1 VQTAVRAILE
11 RRYSDLTRIA
21 YLVLDDG
28 QIRPGAL
35 LGAARHL
42 VRSTAARSWAA
53 HAAHESAQDPGE
65 TYAELRRRLAG
76 RLVAEPPTL
85 ARLGIRY
92 GLRPPGAAAPAPD
105 GGTRTMLR
113 KLSRHERLVYVLAR
127 VEGLAVADVAGELA
141 GHLAVTV
148 DDVARTLA
156 DVDAATGLD
165 AAEQTAELRAFDPT
179 VIRLRPPS
187 RGPRRGYVI
196 VAAALAVLVAAGTV
210 AYAARRAAAPRP
222 GDPLLVAGNLWQR
235 EQNPDIT
242 VWPTQGDR
250 TDDLGL
256 LRRAR
261 DSWQRVP
268 RTPPVGQMYVL
279 FAGDLGDST
288 TVIMRDSPGNR
299 GEPLVAHYVERPLS
313 RGVESVRQLGIGA
326 HDVILIDALA
336 NRFLVPPWRP
346 SLRVSPLNTPRPEWR
361 DLAVRAGVSDPLPW
375 SWFDVD
381 CQFYVAFQAAERTA
395 SQVRT
400 ITMLASHV
408 SASATPR
415 IAFRVPGRPQRYDDT
430 ALDSQA
436 RWASMRALACD
447 GGVSL
452 EGSPDLRVGEL
463 WRGDLPDAGGT
474 ARLLTVERSGGSAG
488 QIGDAV
494 LVADDGRTR
503 GYGDSN
509 SDHVLRA
516 DELAAAVWWRSRRS
530 SRWYLVV
537 AAAPRVPRYYLLG
550 ELGRHEPRGRS
561 FVLRG
566 PVGVMDVDE
575 RPVVQ
580 VVVHEPDGD
589 RSVIMP

>member
-1 VQTAVRAILE
+1 VHTAVRAILE
-11 RRYSDLTRIA
+11 QRYSDLTRIA

-28 QIRPGAL
+28 QPRPGVL
-35 LGAARHL
+35 LGMARNL
-42 VRSTAARSWAA
+42 VRSTAGRAWPA
-53 HAAHESAQDPGE
+53 HPSTQDPGE
-65 TYAELRRRLAG
+65 TYADLRRRLAG
-76 RLVAEPPTL
+76 RLVAGPTTIS
-85 ARLGIRY
+85 RLGVLRY
-92 GLRPPGAAAPAPD
+92 GFRPAPAAPVPE
-105 GGTRTMLR
+105 GRTRTMLR

-127 VEGLAVADVAGELA
+127 VEGLTAGEVQDELA
-141 GHLAVTV
+141 SHLAVTV

-165 AAEQTAELRAFDPT
+165 ADEQTAELRAFDPT
-179 VIRLRPPS
+179 VIRLRPAS
-187 RGPRRGYVI
+187 GGPRRGYVI
-196 VAAALAVLVAAGTV
+196 AGLVAAVLVAAGTV
-210 AYAARRAAAPRP
+210 GYAMRREEPRP
-222 GDPLLVAGNLWQR
+222 GDPLLVAADRWQR
-235 EQNPDIT
+235 ERNPDIT
-242 VWPTQGDR
+242 VWPTQGNR
-250 TDDLGL
+250 TRDLDL

-299 GEPLVAHYVERPLS
+299 GEPLIAHYVERPLS
-313 RGVESVRQLGIGA
+313 RGVESVRELRYGA
-326 HDVILIDALA
+326 HDVILIDALS

-346 SLRVSPLNTPRPEWR
+346 ALRVSPLNRPRPQWR

-375 SWFDVD
+375 SWFDVE
-381 CQFYVAFQAAERTA
+381 CQFYVAFQAAERRA
-395 SQVRT
+395 ARAQT
-400 ITMLASHV
+400 ITILGSHV

-415 IAFRVPGRPQRYDDT
+415 ISFRVPQTHRDDDT

-436 RWASMRALACD
+436 RWAAVRALACD

-452 EGSPDLRVGEL
+452 QESADLRVGEL
-463 WRGDLPDAGGT
+463 WRGDLPDDGGT
-474 ARLLTVERSGGSAG
+474 ARMLTIEPYDGGAD
-488 QIGDAV
+488 QIDGAM
-494 LVADDGRTR
+494 LIADNGRTR

-516 DELAAAVWWRSRRS
+516 DELAAAVWWRSWRS
-530 SRWYLVV
+530 NRWYLIV
-537 AAAPRVPRYYLLG
+537 AAAPRVPRYYILG
-550 ELGRHEPRGRS
+550 ELGKHEPPGRS
-561 FVLRG
+561 LVLRG
-566 PVGVMDVDE
+566 PVGAMDLDE

>member
-28 QIRPGAL
+28 QTRSGAL
-35 LGAARHL
+35 LSAARHL
-42 VRSTAARSWAA
+42 VQSTAARSWAA
-53 HAAHESAQDPGE
+53 HESAPDSGE

-76 RLVAEPPTL
+76 RLVAEPTPL
-85 ARLGIRY
+85 LRLGLRY
-92 GLRPPGAAAPAPD
+92 GFRPPAAAPAPE
-105 GGTRTMLR
+105 GRTRTMLR

-127 VEGLAVADVAGELA
+127 VEGLGAADVEGELA
-141 GHLAVTV
+141 SHLAVTV

-156 DVDAATGLD
+156 GVDAATGLD
-165 AAEQTAELRAFDPT
+165 AGAQTAELRAFDPT
-179 VIRLRPPS
+179 VVRLRPSP
-187 RGPRRGYVI
+187 RGSGRRYVI
-196 VAAALAVLVAAGTV
+196 TAAALAVLLAAGS
-210 AYAARRAAAPRP
+210 AGYAARREGPRP
-222 GDPLLVAGNLWQR
+222 GDPLLVADNLWRR
-235 EQNPDIT
+235 EQTPDVT
-242 VWPTQGDR
+242 VWPTRGDR
-250 TDDLGL
+250 TTDLGL

-268 RTPPVGQMYVL
+268 RTPPVGQIYVL

-299 GEPLVAHYVERPLS
+299 SEPLVAHYVERPLS
-313 RGVESVRQLGIGA
+313 RGVESVRELSYGA
-326 HDVILIDALA
+326 HDVILIDALS

-346 SLRVSPLNTPRPEWR
+346 SLRVSPLNTPRPQWR
-361 DLAVRAGVSDPLPW
+361 DLRVRAGVSDPLPW
-375 SWFDVD
+375 SWFDVE

-395 SQVRT
+395 AQTQT

-415 IAFRVPGRPQRYDDT
+415 IAFRVPDRPQRYDDT

-436 RWASMRALACD
+436 RWAAVRALACD

-452 EGSPDLRVGEL
+452 QESADLRVGEL
-463 WRGDLPDAGGT
+463 WRGELPDDGGA
-474 ARLLTVERSGGSAG
+474 ARMLTIERSGGSG
-488 QIGDAV
+488 DQIDGAV
-494 LVADDGRTR
+494 LVADDARTR

-566 PVGVMDVDE
+566 PVGAVDVDK